1 MNPVLSADI
10 FCKVIDNFGDA
21 GVCWR
26 LARALARAGL
36 AVRLWI
42 DNLQTLQRL
51 RPSVEPSQAVQT
63 LDGFMVVRWDEVAV
77 DAYQPADLVIE
88 AFACRITDPMLD
100 ALADV
105 VPRPAWINLEY
116 LSAESWVKSNH
127 ALPSP
132 HPRLPLTQY
141 FYFPGFEQ
149 GTGGLIREEGL
160 RDARASFDSRVQSD
174 FLASLGITRNDS
186 TEGVLLVSLFCYAS
200 APIEALLRAMQTG
213 PRVHCLVPEGVASIA
228 MARALGAPARRGAS
242 MTRGRL
248 TLTIIPFLEPD
259 DYDRLLWSCDL
270 NFVRGEDSFV
280 RAHWAERPFIW
291 QLYPQQASAH
301 QPKLS
306 AFMDIFLEGLDD
318 NSMRCIRSF
327 SAWWNADSPAAD
339 APDWSVLCESLSRW
353 QAHTRQWARKV
364 AIAGELSQSIVE
376 FAMKIR

>member
-26 LARALARAGL
+26 LARALARSGL

-213 PRVHCLVPEGVASIA
+213 PRVHCWYRRVLRPSRC
-228 MARALGAPARRGAS
+228 ARAWGAGTARCQHDARPPDIDHHFVS
-242 MTRGRL
+242 RTGRL
-248 TLTIIPFLEPD
+248 
-259 DYDRLLWSCDL
+259 R
-270 NFVRGEDSFV
+270 
-280 RAHWAERPFIW
+280 
-291 QLYPQQASAH
+291 SA
-301 QPKLS
+301 
-306 AFMDIFLEGLDD
+306 AM
-318 NSMRCIRSF
+318 
-327 SAWWNADSPAAD
+327 
-339 APDWSVLCESLSRW
+339 
-353 QAHTRQWARKV
+353 
-364 AIAGELSQSIVE
+364 EL
-376 FAMKIR
+376 